1 MVISLES
8 QSTMEVKSGA
18 KGRADL
24 LPAHDY
30 NWLGLLRRAR
40 NLAPYLVWQ
49 IVALLMVE
57 VILSM
62 AGLGEEEIFKLDKQI
77 GTVHMVD
84 KTVTW
89 RKEGYARSYLYASG
103 LREPVAL
110 AKAPGVYRIVLL
122 GDSQT
127 EAMQVTL
134 DKSFGKIL
142 QAKLSRKLGRPVEV
156 LNFGVSGYSTV
167 QELLLM
173 RRQVFAYAPD
183 LILVGY
189 NARDMFEN
197 WAIPDSAIAN
207 VRPIALKL
215 PKQEIVIDGSA
226 VSGWMKSPRGKFLNS
241 IEFLRSHSRIWG
253 LIAAFETDAS
263 THNPIYK
270 TVVNFFTA
278 PVNTI
283 KQFKAEIAQPDYFK
297 KLEGGL
303 KKELDQAW
311 QAQIAQWDFAK
322 VLAATTAPVTKPAT
336 AAATPVVSSVPASVK
351 APVKAP
357 PENIPL
363 SDSDK
368 LFHDVIANTMNALL
382 QEFKKDS
389 AKHNCKLMVVGLP
402 SRATLLPIAG
412 MDASTLGMNY
422 EGELA
427 LVEKQCRQNQIPY
440 IDAQAP
446 AINYSS
452 EQIERLFYTAH
463 LNNEGQVYVADTIEA
478 AVADAMKT
486 GL

>member
-1 MVISLES
+1 MVASLK
-8 QSTMEVKSGA
+8 STKENRSEAASTEPAALPKRS
-18 KGRADL
+18 L
-24 LPAHDY
+24 LKK
-30 NWLGLLRRAR
+30 
-40 NLAPYLVWQ
+40 LAPYIAWQ
-49 IVALLMVE
+49 IVALLTVE
-57 VILSM
+57 LILSL

-77 GTVHMVD
+77 GTVHMVN

-89 RKEGYARSYLYASG
+89 RKEGYAHSYLYASG
-103 LREPVAL
+103 LREPAAV

-127 EAMQVTL
+127 EAMQVGL

-142 QAKLSRKLGRPVEV
+142 QAKLNAKLGRPVEV

-197 WAIPDSAIAN
+197 WAIPDAAIAN

-215 PKQEIVIDGSA
+215 PKQKVVIDHSA
-226 VSGWMKSPRGKFLNS
+226 VSGWLKSPRGKFLNS
-241 IEFLRSHSRIWG
+241 IEFVRSRSRIWG
-253 LIAAFETDAS
+253 LIASFESDAS

-270 TVVNFFTA
+270 NVVAFSTS
-278 PVNTI
+278 PVNSV
-283 KQFKAEIAQPDYFK
+283 KQFKVEIAQPDYFT
-297 KLEGGL
+297 KLNDGL
-303 KKELDQAW
+303 KQSFDQAW
-311 QAQIAQWDFAK
+311 QEQSAQWDFAK
-322 VLAATTAPVTKPAT
+322 VLASTSAAPVPESV
-336 AAATPVVSSVPASVK
+336 AAAP
-351 APVKAP
+351 APVKKP
-357 PENIPL
+357 VIESKPL

-382 QEFKKDS
+382 QEFKSDS
-389 AKHNCKLMVVGLP
+389 AAHKCKLIVVGLP
-402 SRATLLPIAG
+402 SRATLAPIAG
-412 MDASTLGMNY
+412 MDAATLGMNY

-427 LVEKQCRQNQIPY
+427 LLQKQCRQNQIPY

-446 AINYSS
+446 ALNFSS
-452 EQIERLFYTAH
+452 AQIEKLFYTAH

-478 AVADAMKT
+478 DVAGAVQS

>member
-1 MVISLES
+1 MVASLES
-8 QSTMEVKSGA
+8 QSIEVSKS
-18 KGRADL
+18 KGTGRRRN
-24 LPAHDY
+24 LPERDY
-30 NWLGLLRRAR
+30 NWLSLLRRSKK
-40 NLAPYLVWQ
+40 LAPYLVWQ
-49 IVALLMVE
+49 IAALLMVE
-57 VILSM
+57 VILSL

-84 KTVTW
+84 KAVTW

-103 LREPVAL
+103 LREPAAV
-110 AKAPGVYRIVLL
+110 AKAPGIYRIVLL

-127 EAMQVTL
+127 EAMQVGL

-142 QAKLSRKLGRPVEV
+142 QAKLSRKLGQPVEV

-197 WAIPDSAIAN
+197 WAVPDSAITN

-215 PKQEIVIDGSA
+215 PKQKVVIDPSA
-226 VSGWMKSPRGKFLNS
+226 VSSWMKSPRGKFLNS
-241 IEFLRSHSRIWG
+241 IEFLRTHSRIWG
-253 LIAAFETDAS
+253 LIASFESDAS
-263 THNPIYK
+263 AHNPIYK
-270 TVVNFFTA
+270 TVANFFTA
-278 PVNTI
+278 PGSVI
-283 KQFKAEIAQPDYFK
+283 KQFKAEVAQPDYFK
-297 KLEGGL
+297 KLKGGL
-303 KKELDQAW
+303 KKEMDQAW

-322 VLAATTAPVTKPAT
+322 VMAATTVAAP
-336 AAATPVVSSVPASVK
+336 AAATPVVSSVRASEK

-357 PENIPL
+357 PESKPL
-363 SDSDK
+363 SDSDR

-382 QEFKKDS
+382 QEFKSDS
-389 AKHNCKLMVVGLP
+389 VKHNCKLMVVGLP

-446 AINYSS
+446 AVNFTG

-463 LNNEGQVYVADTIEA
+463 LNNEGQVYVADTIES
-478 AVADAMKT
+478 AVADTMKT